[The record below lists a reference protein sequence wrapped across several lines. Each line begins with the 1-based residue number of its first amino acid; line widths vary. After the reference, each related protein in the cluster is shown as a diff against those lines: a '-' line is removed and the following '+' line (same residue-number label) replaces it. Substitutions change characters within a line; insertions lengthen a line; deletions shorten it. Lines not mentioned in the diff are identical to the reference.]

1 MLRIRLVGGVAVE
14 VGDRT
19 LPAPASRRAWAL
31 LAWLALHPGLHSRAD
46 VAARLWPDVIDSSA
60 RRSMRSALWSLRQVL
75 DRGGTELIITTR
87 DRVGLP
93 SDTEV
98 DVLRFGDCLAAGR
111 LAEAVSIGDGDLL
124 TGVDDEWA
132 LAAREAHRERLVSA
146 LGALARSADDPIAAL
161 QWARRASAL
170 DPLSEEA
177 ARTLMECLAASGDRP
192 AALAA
197 YQRLAGRLRRELHV
211 APSEPTWRL
220 AEQIRTGSQTPA
232 PAPPTGT
239 TSRRAS
245 AGAPPMIGR
254 RAELAALREAWS
266 ATASGSGGFATVH
279 GDAGIG
285 KTRLAGELAELARR
299 GGGMVA
305 VGAPPD
311 LAAEALTPWVEVC
324 ASLVDQLGGLP
335 DAPWVDSLASLV
347 PTVVPSP
354 GRAGTPPDLEQT
366 RLAESVVALL
376 EACAA
381 TGPVLVVLE
390 DLHVAD
396 EASLAVLA
404 HVARRASERRVLLV
418 GTRRE
423 RPLRDRLAALEQSH
437 RQRGTLRAD
446 IALGPL
452 DERAVSRLARSVGE
466 LSDEAVDQVI
476 DVADGN
482 ALLAVEVARALA
494 AGDPLP
500 LGLRGA
506 TRAALARLPEPARTL
521 VATLAVAGR
530 DLDAREAALRADVDL
545 AAALPPA
552 EDQGLLVSV
561 GGRVGFRHALLR
573 ESVYADMPAV
583 ERADR
588 HERAA
593 ALLQAGT
600 SHARTAEAASHLQA
614 IGQLGEA
621 GQLLIQAAVR
631 ARALGA
637 LADATTLLRAA
648 SEALPEDPTPALEL
662 ADVLAWRGRVADARA
677 AFARALPLLETS
689 ADPHVVAHAH
699 LRFAEWHYG
708 PICQPA
714 VALVACR
721 RALAVLDGAGLPAVE
736 LRSQVLS
743 VYAWCT
749 AIAGTPED
757 IAQAIGLL
765 TALVGDEPSD
775 PLLRSGLD
783 RTRSFAFLRQGK
795 FTEAIVPAL
804 RSAEVS
810 QQLGRADLTY
820 AALVNA
826 AFGQAASGDLDAA
839 LSLLDQAAV
848 ALSGHGMLA
857 IEALVLVY
865 RAWVLVRLGR
875 VSEAAEAASLAR
887 RTADRLDAPDLQAIV
902 DAERGRVAMRAGE
915 YEAAAALLGSA
926 LGMPD
931 ASIGR
936 PLARL
941 QRAEALARAGRLD
954 DAETEL
960 AEVVLEP
967 VREGDWPETLVLRM
981 ANVEGLVAAGRGD
994 VDLARRRLG
1003 EAVSGWRRLTPE
1015 DLSSRLASV
1024 MVDLGRPIIGL
1035 VLPVEELAAAEADLA
1050 TLTAVMEV

>member
-14 VGDRT
+14 FDDRT

-31 LAWLALHPGLHSRAD
+31 LAWLAMHPGLHSRAD

-60 RRSMRSALWSLRQVL
+60 RQSMRSALWTLRQAL
-75 DRGGTELIITTR
+75 DVGGPELIITTR

-93 SDTEV
+93 ADTEV

-111 LAEAVSIGDGDLL
+111 LADAVAIGDEDLMA
-124 TGVDDEWA
+124 GVDDEWA

-146 LGALARSADDPIAAL
+146 LTELARAADDPTTAL
-161 QWARRASAL
+161 QWARRACAL
-170 DPLSEEA
+170 DPLSEDA
-177 ARTLMECLAASGDRP
+177 ARMLMENLAACGDRP

-211 APSEPTWRL
+211 APSEPTWQL
-220 AEQIRTGSQTPA
+220 AEQIRTGGQA
-232 PAPPTGT
+232 PAPGPSTAT
-239 TSRRAS
+239 KARRPRA
-245 AGAPPMIGR
+245 ARLPMIGR

-266 ATASGSGGFATVH
+266 AAADGRGGFAMVH

-299 GGGMVA
+299 SGGTVA

-311 LAAEALTPWVEVC
+311 LVAEALTPWVEIC
-324 ASLVDQLGGLP
+324 ASLVNQLGQLP
-335 DAPWVDSLASLV
+335 DAPWVDTLASLV
-347 PTVVPSP
+347 PTVAPSS
-354 GRAGTPPDLEQT
+354 GRSSASPDLAQT

-381 TGPVLVVLE
+381 IGPVLIVLE

-396 EASLAVLA
+396 EGSLAVLA
-404 HVARRASERRVLLV
+404 HVARRVSERRVLVV

-437 RQRGTLRAD
+437 RQRGTLRVD
-446 IALGPL
+446 IALGRL
-452 DERAVSRLARSVGE
+452 DDGAVSRLARSVGE
-466 LSDEAVDQVI
+466 LSDEAVDQVV

-500 LGLRGA
+500 VGLRGA
-506 TRAALARLPEPARTL
+506 TRAAVARLPRSARDL

-545 AAALPPA
+545 AVALPPA
-552 EDQGLLVSV
+552 EDQGLLVII
-561 GGRVGFRHALLR
+561 GERVGFRHALLR

-583 ERADR
+583 ERAER

-593 ALLQAGT
+593 SLLQAGA
-600 SHARTAEAASHLQA
+600 SHARAAEAASHLRV
-614 IGQLGEA
+614 IGRLGEA

-637 LADATTLLRAA
+637 LADATSLLRAA
-648 SEALPEDPTPALEL
+648 CEALPEDPTPALEL
-662 ADVLAWRGRVADARA
+662 ADVLAWRGRAADAQA
-677 AFARALPLLETS
+677 AFARALPLLKAG
-689 ADPHVVAHAH
+689 ADPQAVAHAH
-699 LRFAEWHYG
+699 LRYAEWHYG
-708 PICQPA
+708 PICQPT
-714 VALVACR
+714 VAAAACR
-721 RALAVLDGAGLPAVE
+721 QALSTLDGAGLPAVE
-736 LRSQVLS
+736 LRSQVLAIN
-743 VYAWCT
+743 AWCT
-749 AIAGTPED
+749 AIVGTPSE
-757 IAQAIGLL
+757 IAHAVGLL
-765 TALVGDEPSD
+765 TALVGEEPSD

-795 FTEAIVPAL
+795 FAEAIAPAL

-810 QQLGRADLTY
+810 QQLGRTDLTY
-820 AALVNA
+820 TALVNA
-826 AFGQAASGDLDAA
+826 AFGQVANGELKGALD
-839 LSLLDQAAV
+839 LLDQAAV

-857 IEALVLVY
+857 IETSVLIY

-875 VSEAAEAASLAR
+875 VSDAAEAAGLAR

-902 DAERGRVAMRAGE
+902 DAERGRVAIRAGE

-926 LGMPD
+926 LGVPD
-931 ASIGR
+931 AGIGR

-941 QRAEALARAGRLD
+941 QLAEALARAGRLD

-960 AEVVLEP
+960 AEVVFEP

-981 ANVEGLVAAGRGD
+981 ANIEGLIAAGRGD
-994 VDLARRRLG
+994 LELARLRLD
-1003 EAVSGWRRLTPE
+1003 EAVSGWRRLAPE
-1015 DLSSRLASV
+1015 DLSSRLGSV
-1024 MVDLGRPIIGL
+1024 MADLGRPIIGL
-1035 VLPVEELAAAEADLA
+1035 VLPMEELAAAEADLA
-1050 TLTAVMEV
+1050 ALATLMEA